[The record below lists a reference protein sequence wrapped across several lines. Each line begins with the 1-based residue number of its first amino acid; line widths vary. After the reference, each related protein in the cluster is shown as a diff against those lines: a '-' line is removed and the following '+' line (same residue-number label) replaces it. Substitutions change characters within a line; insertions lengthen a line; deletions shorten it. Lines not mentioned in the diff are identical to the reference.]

1 MEVQTRVPESDL
13 ALDRPAL
20 ARRQRLYRAL
30 ANPDTLDEFL
40 VNPEEVAQ
48 RFEVTLSERELA
60 AVRNIGHFASE
71 WDLLCGGDRWLE
83 GVPPRE
89 QRQLR
94 RMPSA
99 TIEEVLTRAVR
110 ARIVED
116 ILQGIPE
123 VMRQVAQR
131 YGADAVIGPDQD
143 ISAFPPSVQP
153 VIQALRGIARV
164 VNREIQREIT
174 DLVVRET
181 VGRYPVP
188 AYPQPPAYA
197 YAYNGLPQPAHMT
210 DAQIQP
216 QTITGLGRYVA
227 AVVDRAVE
235 EALERVRTLPPERRT
250 PHPVSPP
257 VDRVTA

>member
-48 RFEVTLSERELA
+48 RFEVTLSEQELA

-71 WDLLCGGDRWLE
+71 WELLCGGERWLE
-83 GVPPRE
+83 AVPPRD
-89 QRQLR
+89 QRTFSRL
-94 RMPSA
+94 PSA
-99 TIEEVLTRAVR
+99 TIEEVLARAVR

-123 VMRQVAQR
+123 VMRQVTQR
-131 YGADAVIGPDQD
+131 YGADAVIEQDQD

-188 AYPQPPAYA
+188 AYPQPAAFSYPF
-197 YAYNGLPQPAHMT
+197 NGLPQPAPAP
-210 DAQIQP
+210 DPQVQP
-216 QTITGLGRYVA
+216 QTIAGLGRYVA

-235 EALERVRTLPPERRT
+235 EALERVRTIPPERRT
-250 PHPVSPP
+250 PSNVPPP
-257 VDRVTA
+257 VERITA